1 MKLHCMNCMCE
12 YDDRYDICPACG
24 YIRGTKAK
32 EIYHLQPETIL
43 KGRYIVGIVV
53 GAGGFGITYKAWDA
67 QLEKT
72 VAIKEFFPS
81 SLVNRGKDGHQIN
94 LYSEKNSQ
102 EYEKGLLRFMEEGKT
117 AARYSTHPN
126 IVNVFDIFQEN
137 NTGYIVMEFL
147 EGMSL
152 KECIQTNGG
161 ALDVETTIDVLIG
174 VISALKALHK
184 DKILHRD
191 ISPDNIFVCIG
202 NKIKL
207 IDFGAARLKNDNEK
221 TLTIQLKPG
230 YAPPEQYRNK
240 GKLGAYTD
248 IYALG
253 ATMYYAI
260 TGQLPP
266 ESVDRAVEDT
276 MEEPMK
282 INPEIPEFINNSL
295 MTAMALN
302 AELRFQN
309 VGQFEDAILHQKK
322 VVSIKNE
329 LKRRK
334 KRRAM
339 VAAILSVIIIL
350 GALISVRIY
359 NKVKFDATLEETSIV
374 VWIPSDLDNADDVFY
389 QRVQNFQADYPHIE
403 IKVEVIPSA
412 QYYDR
417 LKKAEREEALPDL
430 FVSTYAD
437 ENVLKST
444 VSLDDVFKVIDED
457 ELYLMDDYKEYFP
470 DNNQMPTG
478 VDVAV
483 LYDNTAETEDKKIND
498 IDSFCSGTTGLL
510 VAGTTDYDEIQLE
523 YGGRYKIDIAKASSD
538 KKLTACFL
546 ETWSVSSLG
555 DDAKQ
560 AASQRV
566 IAYLLGD
573 MGQDVYYVQNGNG
586 TPINKVC
593 FSEYIKINWELKDLE
608 KYMDTLVIDKSDL
621 FDLSDDCESIFDKI
635 VK

>member
-43 KGRYIVGIVV
+43 KGRYIVGVVV

-207 IDFGAARLKNDNEK
+207 IDFGAARLKNDDEK

-266 ESVDRAVEDT
+266 ESVDRAVEDN

-339 VAAILSVIIIL
+339 VATILSVIIIL

-374 VWIPSDLDNADDVFY
+374 VWLPSDSDNAEDVFY

-417 LKKAEREEALPDL
+417 LKKAESEEALPDL

-483 LYDNTAETEDKKIND
+483 LYDNTAEAEDKKIND

-546 ETWSVSSLG
+546 ETWSVSSFG

-560 AASQRV
+560 AAAQRV